1 MPVFVTNWP
10 GQMNDKSGRI
20 FGGSISG
27 GKITNYGTGDIDMY
41 GQQAGGNVD
50 EWAEAQGFF
59 NTSEPRHRTT
69 PIPHDVAMPRLK
81 PTHHGGKL
89 VKNISTQDHPT
100 LGNDG
105 EELVDVAGNT
115 PDRKISPDVK
125 PQLDPA
131 KENLTQ
137 AASDLN
143 EIGNKKEE
151 AAQEDPILA
160 ALQAQP
166 EEFAKALEATGLAM
180 ANTGEDAS
188 GIAASVGKELQ
199 VNIGLT
205 WNNEHKVVL
214 DQSDIAEVKQQM
226 QTQLEEVVKSN
237 GLMGAKKAT
246 PPKVE

>member
-1 MPVFVTNWP
+1 M
-10 GQMNDKSGRI
+10 
-20 FGGSISG
+20 
-27 GKITNYGTGDIDMY
+27 
-41 GQQAGGNVD
+41 
-50 EWAEAQGFF
+50 
-59 NTSEPRHRTT
+59 RTT
-69 PIPHDVAMPRLK
+69 PIPPDVIMPRVK

-166 EEFAKALEATGLAM
+166 EEFAKALEATGLAIG
-180 ANTGEDAS
+180 NTGEDAS

-214 DQSDIAEVKQQM
+214 DQSNVAEVKE
-226 QTQLEEVVKSN
+226 QLKGHIEEVVKGN
-237 GLMGAKKAT
+237 GLIGAKKAT